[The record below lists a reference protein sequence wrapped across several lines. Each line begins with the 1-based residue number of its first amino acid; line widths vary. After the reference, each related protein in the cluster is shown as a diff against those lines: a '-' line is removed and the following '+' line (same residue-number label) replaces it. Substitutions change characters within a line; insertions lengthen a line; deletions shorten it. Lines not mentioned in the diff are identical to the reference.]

1 MSKTMLSIL
10 VPDVS
15 ALAKNLRRE
24 LDARETLP
32 GSASPS
38 HVELLNIIAR
48 GAGFRN
54 FQHLKASQSAAVRLE
69 TQPVAAAPEPVDHKR
84 VEQVVRCFDADGVM
98 ARWPKKTSQQKLALW
113 WCWAALPA
121 RRDLAEREVNEILK
135 RMNGFGDHVLIR
147 RELIDWGMMSRSLD
161 CKVYRRIETR
171 PPADATAL
179 IRHLEARKKADMP
192 KRPSN
197 RPVLTPGQ
205 LPVLPAAS
213 PASP

>member
-1 MSKTMLSIL
+1 MSKTLLSVT

-15 ALAKNLRRE
+15 ALAKTLRRE
-24 LDARETLP
+24 LDARQ
-32 GSASPS
+32 SHPS

-54 FQHLKASQSAAVRLE
+54 FQHLRAAQMAQVRL
-69 TQPVAAAPEPVDHKR
+69 AATPEASEPEPVDHKR
-84 VEQVVRCFDADGVM
+84 IEQVARCFDAGGVM
-98 ARWPKKTSQQKLALW
+98 VRWPKKTSQQKLALW

-147 RELIDWGMMSRSLD
+147 RELVDWGMVSRSTD

-171 PPADATAL
+171 PPAEAAAL
-179 IRHLEARKKADMP
+179 IRHLEA
-192 KRPSN
+192 KRREGVAPRLLN
-197 RPVLTPGQ
+197 RPALKPGLSPA
-205 LPVLPAAS
+205 LPVAS
-213 PASP
+213 ATSP